1 MGHTVSVRHAKEDDL
16 LFILSELKSFSLF
29 FNSKISLFPSE
40 EFAYAGM
47 KAHIDN
53 HVLLVAE
60 SEEGLIG
67 FISGMYHK
75 HIFNPAIECLTE
87 TFWWVPE
94 KHRGGRAG
102 LVLLNE
108 FTRIG
113 KMKANWIVFTLEHHS
128 PVNDRCLLKRGYIQ
142 KEHTYLL
149 EVM

>member
-1 MGHTVSVRHAKEDDL
+1 MGKTVSVRNAVESDL
-16 LFILSELKSFSLF
+16 PWILNELKSFAIF

-47 KAHIDN
+47 KSHITD

-60 SEEGLIG
+60 NEEGLIG

-113 KMKANWIVFTLEHHS
+113 KMNAKWIVFTLEHHS
-128 PVNDRCLLKRGYIQ
+128 PVNERCLFKRGFVP

-149 EVM
+149 EVA